1 MPPIRCDP
9 SYSPF
14 RVWTDALYIASGKTE
29 PFGEALEKQ
38 VEVGRAGA
46 EFNIFPM
53 ARQTAAWKLG
63 FKVRFPNSE
72 ADGYMMLRE
81 GVAAGQTIDL
91 EIDFS
96 NWKRSSRTMWL
107 TALRPTVNR
116 AVN

>member
-1 MPPIRCDP
+1 M
-9 SYSPF
+9 
-14 RVWTDALYIASGKTE
+14 TDALYIASGKTE

-91 EIDFS
+91 ERQMGTDFQDRQQCQL
-96 NWKRSSRTMWL
+96 RSHRHKSYSRYIL
-107 TALRPTVNR
+107 YIPCKTA
-116 AVN
+116 